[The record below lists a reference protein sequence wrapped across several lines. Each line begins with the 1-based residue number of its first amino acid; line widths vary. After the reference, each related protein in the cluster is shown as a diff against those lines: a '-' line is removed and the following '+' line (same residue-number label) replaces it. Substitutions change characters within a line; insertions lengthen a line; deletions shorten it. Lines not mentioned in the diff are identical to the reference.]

1 MLEVLSVIS
10 SIAAVGQLAGIGA
23 SARER
28 SGLSIRVPL
37 QSFTIDLGNGRSA
50 MTKIQGTAQEHA
62 AESAA
67 GESAAGNVPTSDEVY
82 DILRNVID
90 PELGSDIVDLGM
102 VKGASVGEDGTATIT
117 IALTTMGCPLRA
129 QIKQDAVLRVGELA
143 GIADVKVDWT
153 VLTSEEKAATMAKA
167 RQRIAES
174 PPDTAVGLNTR
185 VLLVASGKGGV
196 GKSTVTVNLAAALA
210 ASGYSVG
217 VLDADIWGFSVPRM
231 LGLEGRLEG
240 ELVDD
245 EAATEAGGEA
255 ALAGGGGAEAAIDA
269 AIAGGA
275 DGGEGRLSGSKKK
288 ILPLEKPMP
297 PGILKVVSMGLLVDR
312 EETALMWR
320 GLILNR
326 AVRHFLEDVLWGD
339 LDYLLVDMPPGTGD
353 VQMGIAKLLPRA
365 EMIIVTTP
373 STTAQKVAARAAT
386 MGRKNYLRI
395 VGVVENMTSFTSPD
409 GATHNVFGEGGGEA
423 LAAEVGVPLL
433 GQIPLDAAVAA
444 AGDNGV
450 PLAEGIAAEAF
461 RSLADKMV
469 TEAAPPMSG
478 CTARL
483 FASEA
488 VPVSVRL

>member
-1 MLEVLSVIS
+1 
-10 SIAAVGQLAGIGA
+10 
-23 SARER
+23 
-28 SGLSIRVPL
+28 
-37 QSFTIDLGNGRSA
+37 
-50 MTKIQGTAQEHA
+50 MTKIQGMA
-62 AESAA
+62 AVPSA
-67 GESAAGNVPTSDEVY
+67 DEVY

-129 QIKQDAVLRVGELA
+129 QIKQDAVLRVGELE

-153 VLTSEEKAATMAKA
+153 VLTSEEKAETMAKA
-167 RQRIAES
+167 RQRIAEN
-174 PPDTAVGLNTR
+174 PPDTAVGINTR
-185 VLLVASGKGGV
+185 VLLIASGKGGV

-240 ELVDD
+240 EVVDED
-245 EAATEAGGEA
+245 VATEAGGEA
-255 ALAGGGGAEAAIDA
+255 AL
-269 AIAGGA
+269 
-275 DGGEGRLSGSKKK
+275 GEKK
-288 ILPLEKPMP
+288 ILPLEKSVP
-297 PGILKVVSMGLLVDR
+297 PGVLKVVSMGLLVDR

-373 STTAQKVAARAAT
+373 SVTAQKVAARAAT

-395 VGVVENMTSFTSPD
+395 VGVIENMTSFTSPD
-409 GATHNVFGEGGGEA
+409 GTAHNVFGEGGGEA
-423 LAAEVGVPLL
+423 LAGEISVPLL
-433 GQIPLDAAVAA
+433 GQIPLDAAVSA
-444 AGDNGV
+444 AGDNGE
-450 PLAEGIAAEAF
+450 PLAQGAAAEAF
-461 RSLADKMV
+461 RSLADKIV

>member
-1 MLEVLSVIS
+1 M
-10 SIAAVGQLAGIGA
+10 
-23 SARER
+23 
-28 SGLSIRVPL
+28 
-37 QSFTIDLGNGRSA
+37 
-50 MTKIQGTAQEHA
+50 
-62 AESAA
+62 
-67 GESAAGNVPTSDEVY
+67 PTSDEVY

-90 PELGSDIVDLGM
+90 PELGSDIVELGM
-102 VKGASVGEDGTATIT
+102 VKGASVGEDGTAAIT

-143 GIADVKVDWT
+143 GITDVKVDWT

-167 RQRIAES
+167 RQRIAEN
-174 PPDTAVGLNTR
+174 PPDTAVGISTR
-185 VLLVASGKGGV
+185 VLLIASGKGGV

-240 ELVDD
+240 EVVD
-245 EAATEAGGEA
+245 EEVATEAGGEA
-255 ALAGGGGAEAAIDA
+255 AMAGEEGEADLPEGETEAVIDNGAKENGMAAKS
-269 AIAGGA
+269 
-275 DGGEGRLSGSKKK
+275 SGKKK
-288 ILPLEKPMP
+288 ILPLEKSVP
-297 PGILKVVSMGLLVDR
+297 PGVLKVVSMGLLVDR

-373 STTAQKVAARAAT
+373 SVTAQKVAARAAT

-395 VGVVENMTSFTSPD
+395 VGVIENMTSFTSPD
-409 GATHNVFGEGGGEA
+409 GAAHNVFGEGGGEA
-423 LAAEVGVPLL
+423 LAAEVSVPLL
-433 GQIPLDAAVAA
+433 AQIPLDAAVSA
-444 AGDNGV
+444 AGDNGE
-450 PLAEGIAAEAF
+450 PLAQGAAAEAF
-461 RSLADKMV
+461 SSLADKIA
-469 TEAAPPMSG
+469 TEAAPPMAG

-483 FASEA
+483 LASDA

>member
-1 MLEVLSVIS
+1 
-10 SIAAVGQLAGIGA
+10 
-23 SARER
+23 
-28 SGLSIRVPL
+28 
-37 QSFTIDLGNGRSA
+37 
-50 MTKIQGTAQEHA
+50 MTNIQGP
-62 AESAA
+62 
-67 GESAAGNVPTSDEVY
+67 VPTADDVTVPTADDVY

-102 VKGASVGEDGTATIT
+102 VKGASVGADGTAKIT

-143 GIADVKVDWT
+143 GINDVKVDWT
-153 VLTSEEKAATMAKA
+153 VLTSEEKANTMAKA
-167 RQRIAES
+167 RQRIAENPS
-174 PPDTAVGLNTR
+174 DTAVGINTR
-185 VLLVASGKGGV
+185 VLLIASGKGGV
-196 GKSTVTVNLAAALA
+196 GKSTVTVNLATALA

-240 ELVDD
+240 EIVDD

-255 ALAGGGGAEAAIDA
+255 AL
-269 AIAGGA
+269 
-275 DGGEGRLSGSKKK
+275 GEKK
-288 ILPLEKPMP
+288 ILPLEKSVP
-297 PGILKVVSMGLLVDR
+297 PGSLKVVSMGLLVDR

-320 GLILNR
+320 GLILSR

-373 STTAQKVAARAAT
+373 STTAQKVAVRAAT
-386 MGRKNYLRI
+386 MGQKNYLRI
-395 VGVVENMTSFTSPD
+395 IGVVENMTSFTSSD
-409 GATHNVFGEGGGEA
+409 GATHSVFGEGGGEA
-423 LAAEVGVPLL
+423 LATEVGVPLL
-433 GQIPLDAAVAA
+433 GQIPLDAAVSAA
-444 AGDNGV
+444 SDNGE
-450 PLAEGIAAEAF
+450 PLLSGDASDTSDSTAAKAF
-461 RSLADKMV
+461 RLLADKIV
-469 TEAAPPMSG
+469 TEVAPPMAG

-483 FASEA
+483 FASDA

>member
-1 MLEVLSVIS
+1 MP
-10 SIAAVGQLAGIGA
+10 
-23 SARER
+23 SA
-28 SGLSIRVPL
+28 
-37 QSFTIDLGNGRSA
+37 
-50 MTKIQGTAQEHA
+50 
-62 AESAA
+62 
-67 GESAAGNVPTSDEVY
+67 DEVY

-129 QIKQDAVLRVGELA
+129 QIKQDAVLRVGELE
-143 GIADVKVDWT
+143 GITDVKVDWT
-153 VLTSEEKAATMAKA
+153 VLTSEEKAETMAKA
-167 RQRIAES
+167 RQRIAEN
-174 PPDTAVGLNTR
+174 PPDTAVGINTR
-185 VLLVASGKGGV
+185 VLLIASGKGGV

-240 ELVDD
+240 EVVDED
-245 EAATEAGGEA
+245 VATEAGGEA
-255 ALAGGGGAEAAIDA
+255 AL
-269 AIAGGA
+269 
-275 DGGEGRLSGSKKK
+275 GEKK
-288 ILPLEKPMP
+288 ILPLEKSVP

-373 STTAQKVAARAAT
+373 SVTAQKVAARAAT

-395 VGVVENMTSFTSPD
+395 VGVIENMTSFTSPD
-409 GATHNVFGEGGGEA
+409 GSAHNVFGEGGGEA
-423 LAAEVGVPLL
+423 LAGEISVPLL
-433 GQIPLDAAVAA
+433 GQIPLDAAVSA
-444 AGDNGV
+444 AGDNGET
-450 PLAEGIAAEAF
+450 LSQGAAAEAF
-461 RSLADKMV
+461 SSLADKIV

>member
-1 MLEVLSVIS
+1 M
-10 SIAAVGQLAGIGA
+10 
-23 SARER
+23 
-28 SGLSIRVPL
+28 
-37 QSFTIDLGNGRSA
+37 A
-50 MTKIQGTAQEHA
+50 MMKIQGTEAVP
-62 AESAA
+62 SA
-67 GESAAGNVPTSDEVY
+67 DEVY

-102 VKGASVGEDGTATIT
+102 VKGATVGEDGTATIT

-129 QIKQDAVLRVGELA
+129 QIKQDAVLRVGELE
-143 GIADVKVDWT
+143 GIVDVKVDWT
-153 VLTSEEKAATMAKA
+153 VLTSEEKAETMAKA
-167 RQRIAES
+167 RQRIAEN
-174 PPDTAVGLNTR
+174 PPDTAVGFNTR
-185 VLLVASGKGGV
+185 VLLIASGKGGV

-240 ELVDD
+240 ELVD
-245 EAATEAGGEA
+245 EEVATEAGGET
-255 ALAGGGGAEAAIDA
+255 AL
-269 AIAGGA
+269 
-275 DGGEGRLSGSKKK
+275 GEKK
-288 ILPLEKPMP
+288 ILPLEKSVP
-297 PGILKVVSMGLLVDR
+297 PGVLKVVSMGLLVDR

-373 STTAQKVAARAAT
+373 SVTAQKVAARAAT

-395 VGVVENMTSFTSPD
+395 VGVIENMTSFTSPD
-409 GATHNVFGEGGGEA
+409 GAAHNVFGEGGGEA
-423 LAAEVGVPLL
+423 LAGEISVPLL
-433 GQIPLDAAVAA
+433 GQIPLDAAVSA
-444 AGDNGV
+444 AGDNGE
-450 PLAEGIAAEAF
+450 PLAQGAAAEAF
-461 RSLADKMV
+461 NSLADKIV

-483 FASEA
+483 FASDA

>member
-1 MLEVLSVIS
+1 
-10 SIAAVGQLAGIGA
+10 
-23 SARER
+23 
-28 SGLSIRVPL
+28 
-37 QSFTIDLGNGRSA
+37 
-50 MTKIQGTAQEHA
+50 MTNIQGP
-62 AESAA
+62 
-67 GESAAGNVPTSDEVY
+67 VPTADDVY

-102 VKGASVGEDGTATIT
+102 VKGASVGADGTAKIT

-143 GIADVKVDWT
+143 GINDVKVDWT
-153 VLTSEEKAATMAKA
+153 VLTSEEKANTMAKA
-167 RQRIAES
+167 RQRIAENPS
-174 PPDTAVGLNTR
+174 DTAVGINTR
-185 VLLVASGKGGV
+185 VLLIASGKGGV
-196 GKSTVTVNLAAALA
+196 GKSTVTVNLATALA

-240 ELVDD
+240 EIVDD

-255 ALAGGGGAEAAIDA
+255 AL
-269 AIAGGA
+269 
-275 DGGEGRLSGSKKK
+275 GEKK
-288 ILPLEKPMP
+288 ILPLEKSVP
-297 PGILKVVSMGLLVDR
+297 PGSLKVVSMGLLVDR

-320 GLILNR
+320 GLILSR

-373 STTAQKVAARAAT
+373 STTAQKVAVRAAT
-386 MGRKNYLRI
+386 MGQKNYLRI
-395 VGVVENMTSFTSPD
+395 IGVVENMTSFTSSD
-409 GATHNVFGEGGGEA
+409 GATHSVFGEGGGEA
-423 LAAEVGVPLL
+423 LATEVGVPLL
-433 GQIPLDAAVAA
+433 GQIPLDAAVSAA
-444 AGDNGV
+444 SDNGE
-450 PLAEGIAAEAF
+450 PLLSGDASDTSDSTAAKAF
-461 RSLADKMV
+461 RLLADKIV

-483 FASEA
+483 FASDA